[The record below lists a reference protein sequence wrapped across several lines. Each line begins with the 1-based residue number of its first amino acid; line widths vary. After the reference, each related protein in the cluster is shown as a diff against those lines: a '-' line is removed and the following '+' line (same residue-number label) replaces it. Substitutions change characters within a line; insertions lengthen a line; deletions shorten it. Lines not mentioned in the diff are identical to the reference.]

1 MSKINLNENKNQLEI
16 PKKKMEEL
24 GILKVISVVISDD
37 GETLYRVVMDNG
49 ENKFI
54 PASELLK

>member
-16 PKKKMEEL
+16 PKKKLEEL

-54 PASELLK
+54 PASELQ

>member
-16 PKKKMEEL
+16 PKKKLEEL

-37 GETLYRVVMDNG
+37 GETLYRVVMDLG
-49 ENKFI
+49 R
-54 PASELLK
+54 A

>member
-1 MSKINLNENKNQLEI
+1 MSKINLNENKNQLDI
-16 PKKKMEEL
+16 PKKKLEEL

-54 PASELLK
+54 PASELQ

>member
-16 PKKKMEEL
+16 PKKKLEEL

>member
-1 MSKINLNENKNQLEI
+1 MSKINLNENKNQLDI
-16 PKKKMEEL
+16 PKKKLEEL